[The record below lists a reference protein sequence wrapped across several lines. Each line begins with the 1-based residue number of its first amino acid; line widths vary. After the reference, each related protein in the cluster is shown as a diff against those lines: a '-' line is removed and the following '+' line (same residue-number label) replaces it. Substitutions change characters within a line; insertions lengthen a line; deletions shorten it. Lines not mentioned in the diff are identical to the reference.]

1 MILQKKDLSLSIV
14 NGMPLYCFLEIK
26 WLNKVLY
33 YLSADINT
41 LSVVGKNG
49 GYFTFHIYLE
59 DVKQNGE
66 LIIL

>member
-1 MILQKKDLSLSIV
+1 
-14 NGMPLYCFLEIK
+14 MPLYCFLEIK